1 MFPSYH
7 SIGMTDFTLPCSSLR
22 PPNTSLCSSTQEV
35 PSPRALSTPCFEYV
49 FLNFGTQNS
58 VRTCVKLPY
67 VHIYIYRC
75 HIKPVK
81 PHHAVCKKASPNGE
95 PIIGLLTLLSF
106 PVSTSKT
113 KKGNG
118 SFECQDRPAL
128 RSSENPSQ
136 DVATVKDC
144 KVQQ

>member
-1 MFPSYH
+1 
-7 SIGMTDFTLPCSSLR
+7 LR

-49 FLNFGTQNS
+49 FLKFGTQNS

-113 KKGNG
+113 KRATAPVNAKIVQYYGPQKIRHKMLEL
-118 SFECQDRPAL
+118 SRIAKF
-128 RSSENPSQ
+128 RSNERFC
-136 DVATVKDC
+136 ATVIGH
-144 KVQQ
+144 